1 MKPEN
6 RGLWAFLT
14 AVVAVIAVIGAFLF
28 ASPAPAA
35 NVVVPDWT
43 VIQAPASFQFN
54 VTPPGGTLVGAWSS
68 TGKTCVLL
76 LPYGATIPRA
86 ILDAC
91 IAEGTTRGTLNANV
105 SSQWSFGYLL
115 SFLSDSTVAVTVT
128 QTIQVSY

>member
-43 VIQAPASFQFN
+43 VILAPASFQFN

>member
-76 LPYGATIPRA
+76 LPYGAPIPKA

>member
-14 AVVAVIAVIGAFLF
+14 AVVAVIAVIGAYLF
-28 ASPAPAA
+28 ASPSPSA

-43 VIQAPASFQFN
+43 VFQAPASFQFN

-68 TGKTCVLL
+68 TGKTCAFFI
-76 LPYGATIPRA
+76 PYGATIPRA
-86 ILDAC
+86 VLDAC
-91 IAEGTTRGTLNANV
+91 IAEGTTRGTFNANV

-115 SFLSDSTVAVTVT
+115 AFLSDSPVAVTVT
-128 QTIQVSY
+128 QTIQVLY